1 MRIPGIKLLRQNA
14 RWLKSRF
21 RNRALILGYH
31 RVADVEKDPLHLFV
45 SPKNFAEQME
55 VIRQYTYP
63 ISMPDLVSR
72 IGDND
77 LPRNAVAVTFD
88 DGYADILYQALP
100 ILARYDVPATS
111 FLVTGNLGRP
121 FWWDEP
127 ASHSLSDVG
136 DDDSR
141 FERTLIGDE
150 VLELA
155 SSELIEIG
163 AHSVNHLMLADQP
176 ADEQKFEIKQS
187 KVFLD
192 ELLGYPINGFSYP
205 HGSVSSGTMEIVR
218 NSGYKYACAS
228 HNDVVWVGTNRFKLP
243 RFWIPNWGGK
253 KFREWL
259 YWWLN

>member
-1 MRIPGIKLLRQNA
+1 MRIPGIKLFRQNA

-31 RVADVEKDPLHLFV
+31 RVADVEGDPLHLFV

-55 VIRQYTYP
+55 VIRQYAYP
-63 ISMPDLVSR
+63 MCMQDLV
-72 IGDND
+72 IHINDNK
-77 LPRNAVAVTFD
+77 LPRNAVAITFD
-88 DGYADILYQALP
+88 DGYADILYRALP

-111 FLVTGNLGRP
+111 FLVTGNLGKQ

-127 ASHSLSDVG
+127 TPQMISKTGRNEIVND
-136 DDDSR
+136 
-141 FERTLIGDE
+141 RTLLINE
-150 VLELA
+150 ILELA
-155 SSELIEIG
+155 SNNLIEIG
-163 AHSVNHLMLADQP
+163 AHSVNHLILADQP

-192 ELLGYPINGFSYP
+192 ELLGHTISGFSYP
-205 HGSVSSGTMEIVR
+205 HGSVSSVTMEIVR

-228 HNDVVWVGTNRFKLP
+228 HNDVVWIGTNRFKLP

-253 KFREWL
+253 RFEKWL
-259 YWWLN
+259 SWWLK